1 MTGRHTGIFFYSRVR
16 PLRENA
22 RQNWCDLL
30 STDDGSQYGSYEDA
44 RTENAQRVPASDGI
58 PNIGDDPTHVGQ
70 RRTPKETSE
79 KSRHEERADVLRA
92 RLADIEDGVSAKGE
106 KRNILP
112 PKQLGPGSPQ
122 RGAGHVA

>member
-1 MTGRHTGIFFYSRVR
+1 MS
-16 PLRENA
+16 
-22 RQNWCDLL
+22 
-30 STDDGSQYGSYEDA
+30 
-44 RTENAQRVPASDGI
+44 ASDGI
-58 PNIGDDPTHVGQ
+58 PNVGDDPTHVGQ

-122 RGAGHVA
+122 RGAGHVAQKKHCRDKVCCLCGNMEISCDEAQSGCRCGRGERPTNRSKSS